1 MIKKDNLNT
10 TTNKPLVSIGIP
22 TYNHPES
29 LRRTLDSITSQT
41 YNNLEIIVSDNC
53 SPGPETEI
61 VVREFIMRDDRI
73 RYYRQDSNIGAL
85 SNFKFVFE
93 KATGKYFMW
102 VADDDEWDLNSVNTF
117 VRELER
123 NPEVSVVMSACK
135 QVNEDGQLY
144 DIVHNFHSRVDPNL
158 MNPVKLTLDAST
170 NHLWTQLFYG
180 LFRTDYL
187 KKFDITPDVFG
198 SDVLFTCHVLMSTKI
213 RYIDDVLYIRMV
225 HENGTAKRYANEK
238 IGKQYADLLKYYKM
252 IFSLGPYLLRSNLIP
267 IKNKLWVPFI
277 VLYMTIFQIMFD
289 IKFMIYR
296 VYLKFRS
303 VKIID

>member
-1 MIKKDNLNT
+1 MIETDNFHALIDY
-10 TTNKPLVSIGIP
+10 PLVSIGIP

-29 LRRTLDSITSQT
+29 LRRTLACITRQT
-41 YNNLEIIVSDNC
+41 YKNLEIIVSDNC
-53 SPGPETEI
+53 SPGLETEI
-61 VVREFIMRDDRI
+61 VVREFMLKDDRI
-73 RYYRQDSNIGAL
+73 RYYRQDRNIGAL
-85 SNFKFVFE
+85 FNFKFVFE

-102 VADDDEWDLNSVNTF
+102 VADDDEWDINSVNTF

-135 QVNEDGQLY
+135 QVKEDGQLY
-144 DIVHNFHSRVDPNL
+144 DIVHNFHSRLDPNL
-158 MNPVKLTLDAST
+158 MNPIKLTLDAST

-180 LFRTDYL
+180 LFRKDYL

-198 SDVLFTCHVLMSTKI
+198 SDVLVTCHVLMSTKI
-213 RYIDDVLYIRMV
+213 KYIDDVLYIRML
-225 HENGTAKRYANEK
+225 HEKGTAKRYANEK

-277 VLYMTIFQIMFD
+277 VLYMTIFQIISD
-289 IKFMIYR
+289 IKVMIYL

-303 VKIID
+303 VKHN